1 MFTTILFDL
10 DNTLFDFNK
19 AEGIA
24 LSKTLKGIGIEPTKA
39 VIQRY
44 SELNLAQWKLLEQ
57 GKLTRERVKTRRYEL
72 LFKELGVEYNAEKA
86 TGIYESHLATGHYFI
101 DGAEELLKKL
111 SNANS
116 YRLYLV
122 TNGTKKVQDGRIAS
136 SGISQYFEDI
146 FISEEVG
153 YNKPSLE
160 YFEACF
166 ARIPDFHK
174 EKTVIIGDSLT
185 SDIQGGMNA
194 GITTIWFNRH
204 HEKPFA
210 CENHSLPV
218 PDYEIYA
225 LSELIPILEGN
236 NN

>member
-24 LSKTLKGIGIEPTKA
+24 LSKTLTEIGIEPTEA

-72 LFKELGVEYNAEKA
+72 LFEELGVEYNAEKA

-101 DGAEELLKKL
+101 DGAEKLLKKL

-166 ARIPDFHK
+166 AKIPDFHK

-185 SDIQGGMNA
+185 SDIQGGINA

-204 HEKPFA
+204 HEKPFE

>member
-24 LSKTLKGIGIEPTKA
+24 LSKTLTEIGIEPTEV

-111 SNANS
+111 SNANIF
-116 YRLYLV
+116 
-122 TNGTKKVQDGRIAS
+122 GRA
-136 SGISQYFEDI
+136 
-146 FISEEVG
+146 V
-153 YNKPSLE
+153 
-160 YFEACF
+160 
-166 ARIPDFHK
+166 K
-174 EKTVIIGDSLT
+174 EKYMRT
-185 SDIQGGMNA
+185 
-194 GITTIWFNRH
+194 F
-204 HEKPFA
+204 
-210 CENHSLPV
+210 
-218 PDYEIYA
+218 
-225 LSELIPILEGN
+225 
-236 NN
+236 